1 VAEPGVSVV
10 ATFPEDSHKPITYPA
25 AVTKTADTPQAAVF
39 LDSLSQEPAKSIF
52 EMQGFTVKQ

>member
-1 VAEPGVSVV
+1 
-10 ATFPEDSHKPITYPA
+10 
-25 AVTKTADTPQAAVF
+25 VTKTADTPQAAVF